1 VYYLIL
7 FFPLSGR
14 PPFEKG
20 GQNFAV
26 ARRFFFEMSRRS
38 DAHRLHSK
46 NIDFMLS
53 NAILFMLFYST
64 FDGRARY

>member
-1 VYYLIL
+1 MYYLIL

-26 ARRFFFEMSRRS
+26 ARRLFLEMSRRS
-38 DAHRLHSK
+38 DAHRLYSQ
-46 NIDFMLS
+46 NLDFILFY
-53 NAILFMLFYST
+53 AILYDAFMF
-64 FDGRARY
+64 RN